1 MSYDR
6 AITVFS
12 PDGHLFQVEY
22 AMEAV
27 RRGAVALGVVAA
39 DTIIFAVEKK
49 NVAHLQDPRTIR
61 KLVKLD
67 EHLTLAFAGLTAD
80 SRNLID
86 RARVECQS
94 HRLTFEEPASV
105 AHIARFVAQTQQK
118 FTQRGGRRPF
128 GLSTLIAGFDTDGTP
143 RIFQTDP
150 SGTYSEWKACA
161 IGRSHSKITAFL
173 ETLYF
178 NEPPTRD
185 NDRDD
190 GKAKTKVASEAE
202 LAAAQAQV
210 DPIKVA
216 IQVLVE
222 VVENPLKNIEIAVM
236 KQGKPFE
243 LLDVEEIKRVVEIV
257 NAEKEEMVKQG
268 KSYEPLVLDSET
280 Y

>member
-27 RRGAVALGVVAA
+27 RRGAVALGVAA
-39 DTIIFAVEKK
+39 KDTIVFAVEKK
-49 NVAHLQDPRTIR
+49 NVQHLQDPRTIR
-61 KLVKLD
+61 KIVKLD

-128 GLSTLIAGFDTDGTP
+128 GLSTLIAGFAADGTP
-143 RIFQTDP
+143 RLFQTDP
-150 SGTYSEWKACA
+150 SGTYSEWKASA
-161 IGRSHSKITAFL
+161 IGRSNTSITKFL

-178 NEPPTRD
+178 NEPPTKESERG
-185 NDRDD
+185 D
-190 GKAKTKVASEAE
+190 GKAKSKVASDEE
-202 LAAAQAQV
+202 LARAQAEV
-210 DPIKVA
+210 DPVKVA
-216 IQVLVE
+216 IRVLVD
-222 VVENPLKNIEIAVM
+222 VVENPLKNIEIVII
-236 KQGKPFE
+236 KKDQPFE
-243 LLDVEEIKRVVEIV
+243 ILSLDEIKRVVELV
-257 NAEKEEMVKQG
+257 NAEKEEMTKQG
-268 KSYEPLVLDSET
+268 KSYEPLVLDSEN